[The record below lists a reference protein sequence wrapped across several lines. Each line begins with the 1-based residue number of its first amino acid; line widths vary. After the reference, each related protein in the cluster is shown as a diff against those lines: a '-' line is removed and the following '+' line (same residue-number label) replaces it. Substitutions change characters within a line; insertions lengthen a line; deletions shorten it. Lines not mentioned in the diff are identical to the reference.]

1 MPAKSLQKLVQNQ
14 AYRIVMLQLGGVLLI
29 ALIGL
34 LFGGPI
40 SAFSIL
46 AGGSTYVLPN
56 FVFVWLVFRYVGARQ
71 MNMFVTAFFF
81 GEMVKL
87 FVSSILFVIVVKYL
101 SVSLLS
107 VLIGL
112 FGAMVSFWV
121 ASIIVFSAKR
131 GVA

>member
-14 AYRIVMLQLGGVLLI
+14 AYRIVMLQLLGVLTIALVGLVIGGVVSAYSVLSG
-29 ALIGL
+29 GL
-34 LFGGPI
+34 
-40 SAFSIL
+40 
-46 AGGSTYVLPN
+46 TYVLPN
-56 FVFVWLVFRYVGARQ
+56 FVFVWVVFRYVGARQ

-81 GEMVKL
+81 GEMLKL
-87 FVSSILFVIVVKYL
+87 FISSILFVIVVKYL

-112 FGAMVSFWV
+112 FGAMISFWV
-121 ASIIVFSAKR
+121 ASIIVFSKR